1 MKNKFLVN
9 KLLQNTQNPQG
20 FLGKMMLFGMNCGHA
35 RLAEW
40 GMSHLEWQANWVVL
54 DIGCGGGANITEIL
68 RRCPDGIVYGLDASN
83 ESVVFARNKNRRMLG
98 RHCFID
104 EGRSDLLPYSDM
116 TFDLVTAFETVYFW
130 GDLSVAFREVIR
142 VLKPGGLFM
151 ICNEMADPT
160 NTMWTDLIDGM
171 NIHTIE
177 EMESCLLSVGFN
189 EVKADKKKEN
199 ICIVARK

>member
-1 MKNKFLVN
+1 MKNKSLFKKVLR
-9 KLLQNTQNPQG
+9 NTRNPQG
-20 FLGKMMLFGMNCGHA
+20 FLGKMMLFGMNYGHA

-54 DIGCGGGANITEIL
+54 DIGCGGGANIAEIL

-83 ESVVFARNKNRRMLG
+83 ESVVFARSKNRRMLG
-98 RHCFID
+98 KRCFID
-104 EGRSDLLPYSDM
+104 EGSADLLPYSDM
-116 TFDLVTAFETVYFW
+116 AFDLVTAFETIYFW
-130 GDLSVAFREVIR
+130 GDLYVAFSEVIR
-142 VLKPGGLFM
+142 VLKPGGRFM

-160 NTMWTDLIDGM
+160 NTMWTDLIEGM
-171 NIHTIE
+171 NIHSIE

-199 ICIVARK
+199 ICIVTRK